1 MGIWDVDDGAG
12 AIIAVRAVST
22 LKLSNVKRIKQLL
35 IILDV
40 EEPVGVCV
48 DKIIFLFGVR
58 AEVNLVATD
67 DGRRVLVVAY
77 ATGLEFHPDGL
88 AFITEIHQTVS
99 PLTLEGLSQKLL

>member
-1 MGIWDVDDGAG
+1 MAIWDVDDGAG
-12 AIIAVRAVST
+12 AIVAVRAVST
-22 LKLSNVKRIKQLL
+22 LKIPDLKRIKQLL

-48 DKIIFLFGVR
+48 DKIVFLFRVR

-88 AFITEIHQTVS
+88 ALITKVH
-99 PLTLEGLSQKLL
+99 